1 MSLSFDFGT
10 LRAAY
15 ADRATSPAAV
25 AEDVLARVAAAGDDH
40 VWISRVPD
48 DALRAEAV
56 ALERR
61 AAVQGIEAM
70 PLYGLPFAVK
80 DNIDVAGLPT
90 TCACPG
96 FAYTATHSSPAVE
109 RLLHAG
115 ALLVGKTNLDQ
126 FATGLVGTRS

>member
-1 MSLSFDFGT
+1 MSLSFDFAA

-15 ADRATSPAAV
+15 SHRTASPVAV
-25 AEDVLARVAAAGDDH
+25 AEDVLARIAASGDDH

-48 DALRAEAV
+48 NALRAEAG
-56 ALERR
+56 ALERH
-61 AAVQGIEAM
+61 AGAEGIEAM

-96 FAYTATHSSPAVE
+96 FTYRPERSNPAID
-109 RLLHAG
+109 RLRRAG

-126 FATGLVGTRS
+126 